1 MTKDWARGMAILEA
15 AIEPAGI
22 KISNVDQTMITK
34 VDNAG
39 NAVEMVAK
47 VYVVIPYPPIEPGA

>member
-1 MTKDWARGMAILEA
+1 MAILEA